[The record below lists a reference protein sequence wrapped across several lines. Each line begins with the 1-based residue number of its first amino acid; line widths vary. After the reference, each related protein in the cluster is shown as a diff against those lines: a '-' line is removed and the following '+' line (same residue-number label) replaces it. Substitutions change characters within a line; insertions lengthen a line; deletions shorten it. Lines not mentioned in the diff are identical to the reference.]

1 MWSACSRPQH
11 NRHCYCLLSCFCLFL
26 CLLLLHMQ
34 AEGARMKEGIHINVG
49 LLSLGNVI
57 NALADDERRA
67 KGVKVHVPYRDSK
80 LTRLLQEG
88 LGGNSRTLFLACV
101 SPADTSLDETLNTL
115 RWGCKLPA
123 YQPTYRLPCL
133 AVAIGPRVSDLVSAA
148 VSRCTYPHCHTRT
161 TCVGMPTVLETSRTR
176 LPKTSTRP
184 RLSS

>member
-1 MWSACSRPQH
+1 
-11 NRHCYCLLSCFCLFL
+11 
-26 CLLLLHMQ
+26 
-34 AEGARMKEGIHINVG
+34 VG

-115 RWGCKLPA
+115 RWVLAAVLCRCGRPG
-123 YQPTYRLPCL
+123 YPCL
-133 AVAIGPRVSDLVSAA
+133 LSAGPS
-148 VSRCTYPHCHTRT
+148 
-161 TCVGMPTVLETSRTR
+161 VLLPRGVPGTPIVPVTSRTR
-176 LPKTSTRP
+176 PPRTLTQPRRSLSPCDGSCRCVLVVRHDVVLRAHLTILVPVGTRCP
-184 RLSS
+184 PPVPPPPL

>member
-123 YQPTYRLPCL
+123 YLPAYL
-133 AVAIGPRVSDLVSAA
+133 PAA
-148 VSRCTYPHCHTRT
+148 
-161 TCVGMPTVLETSRTR
+161 
-176 LPKTSTRP
+176 LPGISHWSQG
-184 RLSS
+184 L

>member
-1 MWSACSRPQH
+1 MR
-11 NRHCYCLLSCFCLFL
+11 
-26 CLLLLHMQ
+26 
-34 AEGARMKEGIHINVG
+34 EGIHINVG

-115 RWGCKLPA
+115 R
-123 YQPTYRLPCL
+123 
-133 AVAIGPRVSDLVSAA
+133 
-148 VSRCTYPHCHTRT
+148 
-161 TCVGMPTVLETSRTR
+161 CVR
-176 LPKTSTRP
+176 
-184 RLSS
+184 